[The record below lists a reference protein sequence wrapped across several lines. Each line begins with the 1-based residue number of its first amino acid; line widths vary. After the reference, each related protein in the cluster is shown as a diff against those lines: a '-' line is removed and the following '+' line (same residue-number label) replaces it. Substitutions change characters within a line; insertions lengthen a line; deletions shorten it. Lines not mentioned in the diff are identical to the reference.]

1 MSNNRR
7 LMVLLLT
14 GLVGAAH
21 GGEKEELLK
30 LRNTTTNLIKQL
42 VKQGVITDQMAE
54 QMIKQAEAD
63 AEQQAAQNKAAAASK
78 EAVPTDEVR
87 VAYVP
92 DFVKDEIRQQV
103 RSELREEVV
112 GDVMQKAKNEQWG
125 LPNALPEW
133 TRKIKLS
140 GDIRLRSQHEY
151 MAKDNV
157 GNQPGSLD
165 AAYFDYMAIND
176 AGGATAA
183 GADAYWNTSSDR
195 QRFRERLRLGV
206 DANITDG
213 ISAGVRLATGNQR
226 DPVSTNQSLGNTGQK
241 YDFTVDRAYLKYEAI
256 DDEKFKWLTLS
267 GGRIKNPW
275 YTGGGEF
282 SGGSELVWD
291 TDLSF
296 EGFAGTL
303 RHRLGGSS
311 SLMESSDQ
319 SRSIFLTAGAFP
331 LQESLQG
338 GDKWLFGGQVGVDW
352 GFANQ
357 DNLKVGLAYFDYTGV
372 QAKQSV
378 YSNNTCDERNIRNL
392 RASRPEFMQGGNTL
406 ARICYEGTEQVPVQ
420 SARMVGLAS
429 DYNIVNVNLSY
440 DTSMFAPYHLRLS
453 GDYAKNIGYDLKGI
467 QNRYLAGS
475 IYPHGGTVAGTNLVD
490 EQTNAWQ
497 FRADFGWPKAEV
509 AGHWNVFAAY
519 KYVERDAVLDAF
531 TDSDF
536 HLGGTNV
543 KGWFIGGNYGL
554 MKNVWVTGRWL
565 TADIITGPP
574 FGVDVLQLDV
584 NTQF

>member
-1 MSNNRR
+1 MANKKQ
-7 LMVLLLT
+7 LMALALS
-14 GLVGAAH
+14 GLIGTVQA
-21 GGEKEELLK
+21 GEKEELLK

-42 VKQGVITDQMAE
+42 VKQGVITDKAANE
-54 QMIKQAEAD
+54 MIKQAEVEAGQQV
-63 AEQQAAQNKAAAASK
+63 AEARASGVK
-78 EAVPTDEVR
+78 EAVPADEVR

-151 MAKDNV
+151 QGANNEPNSYLDYQTINNS
-157 GNQPGSLD
+157 GGITNAGLD
-165 AAYFDYMAIND
+165 AFN
-176 AGGATAA
+176 
-183 GADAYWNTSSDR
+183 NTTNDR

-206 DANITDG
+206 DANVTD
-213 ISAGVRLATGNQR
+213 SFKAGVRLATGNQR
-226 DPVSTNQSLGNTGQK
+226 DPVSTNQTMANYGNK
-241 YDFTVDRAYLKYEAI
+241 YDFTVDRAYLQYDAT

-296 EGFAGTL
+296 EGFAGTV
-303 RHRLGGSS
+303 RHRLGGSD
-311 SLMESSDQ
+311 SLMESGDQ
-319 SRSIFLTAGAFP
+319 SRSMYFTAGAFP
-331 LQESLQG
+331 LQETAFSN
-338 GDKWLFGGQVGVDW
+338 DKWLFGGQAGLDW
-352 GFANQ
+352 GFVNQ
-357 DNLKVGLAYFDYTGV
+357 DSLKLGAAYFDYV
-372 QAKQSV
+372 NLQAKQNTTDSG
-378 YSNNTCDERNIRNL
+378 TCDTNNRANS
-392 RASRPEFMQGGNTL
+392 ASRPDFMQGGNTL
-406 ARICYEGTEQVPVQ
+406 ATICKEGTRLVPGTLP
-420 SARMVGLAS
+420 AMVGLAS
-429 DYNIVNVNLSY
+429 DFNIVNLNASY
-440 DTSMFAPYHLRLS
+440 DMAVFAPYHLRLS
-453 GDYAKNIGYDLKGI
+453 GDYAKNVGFNKQQVSRLY
-467 QNRYLAGS
+467 
-475 IYPHGGTVAGTNLVD
+475 GGNVD
-490 EQTNAWQ
+490 AKTTAWQ

-509 AGHWNVFAAY
+509 SGHWNVFAAY
-519 KYVERDAVLDAF
+519 KYVGRDSVLDAF

-554 MKNVWVTGRWL
+554 MKNVWLTGRWL
-565 TADIITGPP
+565 SADVITGPAW
-574 FGVDVLQLDV
+574 GLDVLQMDI